1 MLHQLYDICSVRW
14 LDLKTVLEEV
24 QQFLRYVFRVVGDA
38 ICICDLHQ
46 QAHLAF
52 FHMPRWISCYQLKH
66 CTSET
71 PDVMEAVY
79 HIVVTFLQQL
89 RRCPVVILCVDAS
102 LFVQLWVNAAK
113 ISQLASVV
121 CPHVDVCRLE
131 VSMRHI
137 KVMKV
142 FKALDDLFGKEGHSI
157 LIIGVGLT
165 HAHIF
170 ERWRWH
176 KLLNYLNA
184 IW

>member
-1 MLHQLYDICSVRW
+1 
-14 LDLKTVLEEV
+14 
-24 QQFLRYVFRVVGDA
+24 
-38 ICICDLHQ
+38 
-46 QAHLAF
+46 
-52 FHMPRWISCYQLKH
+52 MPRWISCYQLKH

-121 CPHVDVCRLE
+121 CTHVDVCRLE

-157 LIIGVGLT
+157 LIIGVGLA

>member
-1 MLHQLYDICSVRW
+1 MLHQLYNICSVRW
-14 LDLKTVLEEV
+14 LDLETVLEEV
-24 QQFLRYVFRVVGDA
+24 QQFLRYVFWVVGDA

-52 FHMPRWISCYQLKH
+52 FHMPWWISCYQLKH
-66 CTSET
+66 CTPET

-102 LFVQLWVNAAK
+102 LLVQLWVNATE

-121 CPHVDVCRLE
+121 CTHVDVCRLE

-157 LIIGVGLT
+157 LIIGVGLA

-184 IW
+184 I